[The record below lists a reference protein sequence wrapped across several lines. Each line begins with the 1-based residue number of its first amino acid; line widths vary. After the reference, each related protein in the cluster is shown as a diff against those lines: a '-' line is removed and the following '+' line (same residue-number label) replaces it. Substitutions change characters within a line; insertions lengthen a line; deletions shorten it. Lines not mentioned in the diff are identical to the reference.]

1 MKFYQLPQ
9 ELLHDEAFNGLDGWA
24 IILYSV
30 MLDRKKLSEVNSTD
44 FSDKDGR
51 IYIIFT
57 IQEVMKLCR
66 CAEKYAVKM
75 LSQLEKSGL
84 IEKRKQGQG
93 KPNIIYV
100 NELST
105 ATASELSKRQ
115 SLNCLKDNSK
125 TVPKTTQELSKRQPS
140 NTNSSNTDFNNTNN
154 IYNAACGKV
163 NELSTATGSEVQILN
178 FKKSNKY
185 TSKGSKNE
193 LQEVQNLNPSNTN
206 SSNTDFNNTNNI
218 YNAACGKVDFDIKA
232 FFSDVVRYEREKK
245 NKAGDGDDV

>member
-1 MKFYQLPQ
+1 MKFYQLPK
-9 ELLHDEAFNGLDGWA
+9 ELLHGEAFNGLDGWA

-30 MLDRKKLSEVNSTD
+30 MLDRKRLSEVNSTD
-44 FSDKDGR
+44 FSDKDGS

-66 CAEKYAVKM
+66 CAKATATK
-75 LSQLEKSGL
+75 LIKQLTNAKL
-84 IEKRKQGQG
+84 IETRQQGQG
-93 KPNIIYV
+93 KPNIIY
-100 NELST
+100 
-105 ATASELSKRQ
+105 
-115 SLNCLKDNSK
+115 
-125 TVPKTTQELSKRQPS
+125 
-140 NTNSSNTDFNNTNN
+140 
-154 IYNAACGKV
+154 V

-206 SSNTDFNNTNNI
+206 NSNTDFNNTNNI

-232 FFSDVVRYEREKK
+232 FFSDVVRYEREKQ
-245 NKAGDGDDV
+245 NKAGGGGDV